1 MHIYI
6 WIQTY
11 NKWCKSNINQEIQRK
26 LINQERLREELEMK
40 YHSEK
45 TKSMAKDKQIAELTN
60 EKNEYQN
67 KLMAMYR
74 QEVRHG

>member
-1 MHIYI
+1 
-6 WIQTY
+6 
-11 NKWCKSNINQEIQRK
+11 
-26 LINQERLREELEMK
+26 MK